1 MKNRIL
7 SMTRNAIPYVGFLR
21 ELDLV
26 KSVTDCV
33 VMQQLDYWFARCPDG
48 FYKFLEP
55 CDHPFYKEGDS
66 WTEELFLSD
75 KEFRN
80 AFSNLGVAYKTKGD
94 FLKQENPFKNKYYCS
109 YYDRI
114 TKQTYYFR
122 NHQKVDEAL
131 EMLMCLTKKEKE
143 LKVNENKSLA
153 SKLIDKLCN
162 RPTVTS
168 ASDRWEDSN
177 LPMGRYPSDRWED
190 TNLPMGSSNLYTE
203 IKSNINSEINAE
215 RGEEAHAPQNDYK
228 SNFCTEEI
236 KTTVVDHPPKAEVEK
251 PIVKSSAVSCDG
263 GWGEFVWLEELYQQH
278 KPSCWKATWAIQSA
292 EVLRHL
298 KASLNKLNGD
308 VVSLKQMIVQA
319 FARVQN
325 KPSLWDYSM
334 EWVLRPSNLESLA
347 WEGASNLYAPSHKT
361 EQQMKVALERQ
372 MEWENSRSLLEKL
385 GYVV

>member
-7 SMTRNAIPYVGFLR
+7 SMTRNSIPYVGFLR

-26 KSVTDCV
+26 NSVTDCI
-33 VMQQLDYWFARCPDG
+33 VMQQLDYWFAKYPDG

-55 CDHPFYKEGDS
+55 CDHSLYRDGDS
-66 WTEELFLSD
+66 WTEELFISH
-75 KEFRN
+75 KEFRT
-80 AFSNLGVAYKTKGD
+80 AFSNLGVAYKTKTD
-94 FLKQENPFKNKYYCS
+94 FLKQDNPFRNKYYCS

-114 TKQTYYFR
+114 THRTYYFR

-131 EMLMCLTKKEKE
+131 ELLTCGVKKEKE
-143 LKVNENKSLA
+143 LKAPESKSFASRLIEKLGNCSMGILA
-153 SKLIDKLCN
+153 TSQEVVEHLPDGKLGDC
-162 RPTVTS
+162 
-168 ASDRWEDSN
+168 
-177 LPMGRYPSDRWED
+177 
-190 TNLPMGSSNLYTE
+190 PMGSSILCTE
-203 IKSNINSEINAE
+203 INTNINPEISSEW
-215 RGEEAHAPQNDYK
+215 GEEAHATQNNYK

-236 KTTVVDHPPKAEVEK
+236 KTGVVDHPPKPEVSK
-251 PIVKSSAVSCDG
+251 PIVKSAAVSCDG
-263 GWGEFVWLEELYQQH
+263 GWGEFAWLEELYQQH